1 MTSVI
6 RKQAWAWEQVLQCK
20 QLWRDVGVAVCN
32 KVWMWAWF
40 RIVRGWKYVTS
51 VGKWAWFVQG
61 VTSANRDGLW
71 AWFGNC
77 GIGSGVSNQR
87 RQMGVVKGQKQA
99 GGHGCALGL

>member
-1 MTSVI
+1 M
-6 RKQAWAWEQVLQCK
+6 
-20 QLWRDVGVAVCN
+20 
-32 KVWMWAWF
+32 
-40 RIVRGWKYVTS
+40 TS

-77 GIGSGVSNQR
+77 GIGNGVSNQR
-87 RQMGVVKGQKQA
+87 RQMGVVEGQKQA